1 MNISCRWKW
10 PLLRYM
16 IMDKDHK
23 MQDLMQR
30 SKWLRYFAATCSK
43 GGEIS
48 PPLTCAYRCQHMLT
62 CMKTYRR
69 HIHSIMKTAW
79 QQALEVE
86 SMLRSGGGGGAAV
99 LPLSVVE
106 LMDREHRHMKHKD
119 SEKMLSGVTLLQV
132 YSTFTQQWKK
142 RAKKKKVE
150 VEDEMRILQQSLE
163 NERWGRG
170 NRRRGMSLS
179 GKSCPQ
185 DIRDRVDSY
194 EYCMIWNTGN

>member
-30 SKWLRYFAATCSK
+30 SKWLRYFAATALREEK
-43 GGEIS
+43 S
-48 PPLTCAYRCQHMLT
+48 PPFSHAHTDVSTCLHAWKHIVD
-62 CMKTYRR
+62 TYIQLWRR
-69 HIHSIMKTAW
+69 HDSRHWRLSPCWGAGEAGVPLCFLWVWWSWWTENTDTWSTRTRKRCFQVWLYCRSTPHSHSNERKE
-79 QQALEVE
+79 Q
-86 SMLRSGGGGGAAV
+86 
-99 LPLSVVE
+99 
-106 LMDREHRHMKHKD
+106 
-119 SEKMLSGVTLLQV
+119 
-132 YSTFTQQWKK
+132 
-142 RAKKKKVE
+142 KKKVE